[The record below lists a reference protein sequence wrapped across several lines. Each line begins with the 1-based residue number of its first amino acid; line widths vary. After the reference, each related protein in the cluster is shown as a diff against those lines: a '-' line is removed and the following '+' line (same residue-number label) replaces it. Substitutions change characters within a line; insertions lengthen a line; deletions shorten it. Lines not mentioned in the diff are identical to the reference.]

1 MATGLKTLLAVLL
14 LCGSRFVTAD
24 PLPDPTRPSI
34 DLSSGTGGAGG
45 AADVVPVE
53 VVPQGLQSVIISPQY
68 RAAIINGE
76 TVSLGGKFGDSRL
89 VEVRESSVVL
99 QNAQGRRV
107 MELFPK
113 VSIRKN
119 EAVQQESR
127 EPEKASEQKSLPEN
141 AVGETK

>member
-1 MATGLKTLLAVLL
+1 MLLTALL
-14 LCGSRFVTAD
+14 LCATQLSAAD

-34 DLSSGTGGAGG
+34 DLSSGTGGTGG
-45 AADVVPVE
+45 VADAAPVE
-53 VVPQGLQSVIISPQY
+53 VAPQGLQSVIISPQY

-113 VSIRKN
+113 VSIKKN

-127 EPEKASEQKSLPEN
+127 VPEKASEQKSLPEN

>member
-1 MATGLKTLLAVLL
+1 MRIFLTALL
-14 LCGSRFVTAD
+14 LCASQIAAAE

-34 DLSSGTGGAGG
+34 DLSSGGNGTGGAVD
-45 AADVVPVE
+45 ASPVE
-53 VVPQGLQSVIISPQY
+53 PVQQGLQSIIISPQY
-68 RAAIINGE
+68 RSAIINGE

-89 VEVRESSVVL
+89 VEVRENSVVL

-119 EAVQQESR
+119 EASQHESGAKDKA
-127 EPEKASEQKSLPEN
+127 PEQTGLPEN
-141 AVGETK
+141 SVGGVK